1 MEEARD
7 VVVPSGIVAFLFTDV
22 EGSTGLWASDADAMS
37 SSLRVHDDVVRS
49 GIERRGGYV
58 FSTAGDSFSAA
69 FQRASDAV
77 AAAEEIQETLD
88 AMVWPGPVLRVRIG
102 VHLGEA
108 EERDGDYF
116 GTAVNTAA
124 RVEAA
129 GHGGQVLMSDQV
141 RAAADT
147 VGVMDLGEH
156 SLKGVPEPVRIFQV
170 GDGKFPQL
178 RTTGIGGSNLP
189 APATRLVGRED
200 DVRAVRLLL
209 ARHRVVT
216 LMAVGGTG
224 KTRVAIKVADQ
235 ELPHW
240 RDGVWFVDLTA
251 AANDAD
257 VAVAVA
263 RTIGLTVQG
272 GDVASQVAAAV
283 ASQSMLIVL
292 DNCEHLIDACAE
304 LVDTMMAAGG
314 ESKVLATSR
323 EWLDIDAEQVVQL
336 RSLDTTDANSSA
348 VQLFVQRAQASDPDF
363 AADADG
369 VVAEVCRRLD
379 GMPLAIELAAARAAV
394 LTPVALLEGLDDR
407 FRLLSGGRRR
417 QRGRTLEATID
428 WSYDLLADDEQQF
441 FRRLGVFLGSFD
453 IAAAATVAGVS
464 IAQATDLIE
473 ALFAR
478 SLLTGSVEWPG
489 RFRLLET
496 LKAYAEDRLVDAGE
510 ADDTRERLHRHF
522 APLSTPTLVFPSH
535 SLSDIVAMEPDH
547 ANVTQILDWL
557 HSTDRWD
564 ELADFLLH
572 TSMNSTRNPAHTLSL
587 LEQCRPHIDHPDID
601 AELAQCQIYNQM
613 MVSDMK
619 SYVATCL
626 EEIGRDDPH
635 YAGWANLML
644 SQPAAAA
651 DPNRAMALIDRFVEL
666 PSRLDDETKH
676 VWELTHRAI
685 VHCFSGHADPAR
697 SNATDAVTICR
708 RLGLDPW
715 PALLN
720 TQILSVCSWIEND
733 QEGLT
738 SSIDEV
744 RRLVG
749 STNDPSLRIN
759 ADFLVALDSIGNSD
773 NVEPTG
779 ALRQYLRRCAAGQL
793 ARGESAAIIILSAVA
808 EAEADIEH
816 ARTLIG
822 STFIPGT
829 PGSWLAMHLLA
840 ERLGI
845 GDEVRQRR
853 RADIADGSFRNL
865 DIPKQALRNE
875 LERRNWLD

>member
-1 MEEARD
+1 M
-7 VVVPSGIVAFLFTDV
+7 
-22 EGSTGLWASDADAMS
+22 
-37 SSLRVHDDVVRS
+37 
-49 GIERRGGYV
+49 
-58 FSTAGDSFSAA
+58 AA
-69 FQRASDAV
+69 WS
-77 AAAEEIQETLD
+77 
-88 AMVWPGPVLRVRIG
+88 GPVLRVRIG
-102 VHLGEA
+102 VHVGEA
-108 EERDGDYF
+108 EERGGDYF
-116 GTAVNTAA
+116 GPAVNTAA

-129 GHGGQVLMSDQV
+129 GHGGQVLITDQV
-141 RAAADT
+141 RSATNAADVT
-147 VGVMDLGEH
+147 DLGEH

-170 GDGKFPQL
+170 GDGEFPQL

-189 APATRLVGRED
+189 TPATRLVGRED

-209 ARHRVVT
+209 AQHRVVT

-224 KTRVAIKVADQ
+224 KTRVAIEVADQ

-251 AANDAD
+251 AGSDAD

-263 RTIGLTVQG
+263 RTIGLNVQG

-304 LVDTMMAAGG
+304 LVDTMIAAGG

-379 GMPLAIELAAARAAV
+379 GMPLAIELAAARVAV
-394 LTPVALLEGLDDR
+394 LTPAALLEGLDDR

-453 IAAAATVAGVS
+453 IAAAANVAGVS

-496 LKAYAEDRLVDAGE
+496 LKAYAEDRLVDA
-510 ADDTRERLHRHF
+510 DDTRERLRCHF
-522 APLSTPTLVFPSH
+522 APLSTPTLVVPTQ
-535 SLSDIVAMEPDH
+535 SLSDVVAMEPDH
-547 ANVTQILDWL
+547 GNITQITDWL
-557 HSTDRWD
+557 RSAERWS
-564 ELADFLLH
+564 ELADFLLG
-572 TSMNSTRNPAHTLSL
+572 TCINSSRDPVRTLSL
-587 LEQCRPHIDHPDID
+587 LGQCRLHIDDPDID

-613 MVSDMK
+613 IAADWK
-619 SYVATCL
+619 SHIETCR
-626 EEIGRDDPH
+626 EEMERDDPH

-644 SQPAAAA
+644 SMSVVAG
-651 DPNRAMALIDRFVEL
+651 DPDQAVALIDRFVEL
-666 PSRLDDETKH
+666 PSRLDDDTKH
-676 VWELTHRAI
+676 LWEATYRTVVSGILGQAD
-685 VHCFSGHADPAR
+685 SAGHA
-697 SNATDAVTICR
+697 ATEAVAIGR
-708 RLGLDPW
+708 RLGVDYR
-715 PALLN
+715 PALWA
-720 TQILSVCSWIEND
+720 TQILGVCAWAD
-733 QEGLT
+733 DDHEGL
-738 SSIDEV
+738 SRSIADIDE
-744 RRLVG
+744 LVG
-749 STNDPSLRIN
+749 STSDPALRVHG
-759 ADFLVALDSIGNSD
+759 DFLSALAWVGEVEAIGN
-773 NVEPTG
+773 
-779 ALRQYLRRCAAGQL
+779 LRQYLRRCATGQVAL
-793 ARGESAAIIILSAVA
+793 GESDAIVILTAVS
-808 EAEADIEH
+808 EAEREIDH
-816 ARTLIG
+816 ARTLLTSAIVPR
-822 STFIPGT
+822 TPGT
-829 PGSWLAMHLLA
+829 WLAMYLLA
-840 ERLGI
+840 ERLGVR
-845 GDEVRQRR
+845 DEVHELRK
-853 RADIADGSFRNL
+853 AATADGSYQNL
-865 DIPKQALRNE
+865 DPPKRVLRAE